1 MRVLKY
7 RRFGFAL
14 LMMVMFVISAINCS
28 VKAHAAEV
36 PKLARTAI
44 VLEEGKKTT
53 LTLKKKIP
61 GSSLKWS
68 TKNARVAR
76 VSKEGVVK
84 GVESGETVITCK
96 VVVKSGTK
104 KKTYRLA
111 CNVKVNKPSD
121 TYYRKNVKLSD
132 SNSSYCDDGISYSR
146 VQQFTYKDE
155 GMAYAYLVDGILFII
170 TPKKELKINAKYSR
184 LGDVIADEQG
194 NFYVI
199 WGEKNP
205 TDDASVKTTVI
216 SKYDAEG
223 NEIKSTGFVG
233 ESTPWYDS
241 DEAKTQYPF
250 YIGNCVSVIHD
261 HILVCYHAKRRYDG
275 HQCDQVIAVNI
286 DTMEEYKLPNNTYT
300 GHSFNQDVIYCDKIQ
315 DFLFASLGDASSRG
329 FRVNRSDGEYG
340 NDKEVL
346 FHFYLDANVGYDMD
360 TINITFA
367 QLGGIEQINDKVVLV
382 GASVKSLGEN
392 SKKQKQNL
400 FIQIFDPSSGEV
412 NEKMFVGG
420 ERRTGKTALDMF
432 DTELTPITDY
442 GVIWLTDYTDRDVV
456 APQVIAADNRI
467 VIMWSE
473 DESDT
478 SSSMEIVGG
487 THFLSDTTNSYY
499 MVLSEDGK
507 IITPKTFLGDRCLNS
522 NEKPIFYNGKVYW
535 VNILDYTLRVKSI
548 SIGA

>member
-1 MRVLKY
+1 MI
-7 RRFGFAL
+7 L
-14 LMMVMFVISAINCS
+14 LVFMIFAINS
-28 VKAHAAEV
+28 REKACATET
-36 PKLARTAI
+36 PKLDRKTI
-44 VLEEGKKTT
+44 ILEEGKKVQ

-61 GSSLKWS
+61 GASLKWS

-76 VSKEGVVK
+76 VSQKGVVK
-84 GVESGETVITCK
+84 GIESGETVITCK
-96 VVVKSGTK
+96 VVVKSRAK
-104 KKTYRLA
+104 KKTYLFA
-111 CNVKVNKPSD
+111 CNVKVNKPKD
-121 TYYRKNVKLSD
+121 TYYYRKNVKLCD
-132 SNSSYCDDGISYSR
+132 SNSSYCDDGISYSK
-146 VQQFTYKDE
+146 VHQFTYKDE
-155 GMAYAYLVDGILFII
+155 GMAYAYIADGILYII
-170 TPKKELKINAKYSR
+170 TPKNELKMNAKYSR

-199 WGEKNP
+199 WGDKNP

-233 ESTPWYDS
+233 ESNPWYDS

-261 HILVCYHAKRRYDG
+261 RILVCYHAKRRYDG

-286 DTMEEYKLPNNTYT
+286 DTMEEYTLPNNTYT

-315 DFLFASLGDASSRG
+315 DFLFASLGDAYSRG

-340 NDKEVL
+340 NDNEVI

-360 TINITFA
+360 VINETFA
-367 QLGGIEQINDKVVLV
+367 QLGGIEQINDKVVLA
-382 GASVKSLGEN
+382 GASAKSLGEDSN
-392 SKKQKQNL
+392 KQKQNL
-400 FIQIFDPSSGEV
+400 FIQIFDPSFREV

-420 ERRTGKTALDMF
+420 ERRIGNTALDMF
-432 DTELTPITDY
+432 DSELTPITDY

-456 APQVIAADNRI
+456 APQIIVADNRI

-478 SSSMEIVGG
+478 SSEMVIVGG
-487 THFLSDTTNSYY
+487 THLLSDTTNSYY

-507 IITPKTFLGDRCLNS
+507 IITPKTLLGDRCLNS

-535 VNILDYTLRVKSI
+535 VNILDNTLRVKSI